1 VTTLLRMAIACA
13 LALCGTAAH
22 AQGYP
27 SKPITI
33 ILPFG
38 PGSATDTITRLISQS
53 LARAL
58 NAKIVVENK
67 AGMNG
72 AIAGTYVARS
82 IPDGYTLLMG
92 TNSPLSAAPS
102 LNKMI
107 SYDPVK
113 DFAPL
118 SRVGSYIIVLAI
130 HPSVPARSLQDLIA
144 HAKANPG
151 KLSFAS
157 GNASGVVAG
166 ATFKSWAGIDIV
178 HAPYRST
185 PPAMN
190 DVLAGRVSMMFT
202 DITIG
207 LPHVKANRLRAL
219 ATTRLERSTI
229 LPGLPT
235 LNEAGVRGFD
245 MDSWAGL
252 FAPAGTPREIVV
264 KLNTELRKIIDNP
277 ETKAKIAALGFEAF
291 SSSPEELD
299 AHVKVQLEKWTKMI
313 KDAGIRP
320 E

>member
-13 LALCGTAAH
+13 LALCSATAH

-38 PGSATDTITRLISQS
+38 PGSATDTITRLLSRN
-53 LARAL
+53 LAAAL
-58 NAKIVVENK
+58 NTKIVVESK

-82 IPDGYTLLMG
+82 IPDGHTLLMG

-102 LNKMI
+102 LNKMM
-107 SYDPVK
+107 SYNPVT

-130 HPSVPARSLQDLIA
+130 HPSVPARSLQELIA

-151 KLSFAS
+151 KLTFAS
-157 GNASGVVAG
+157 GNTSGVVAG

-190 DVLAGRVSMMFT
+190 DLLAGRVSMMFT
-202 DITIG
+202 DVTVG

-219 ATTRLERSTI
+219 ATTRLERSTV
-229 LPGLPT
+229 LPDLPT
-235 LNEAGVRGFD
+235 LNEAGVTGFD

-252 FAPAGTPREIVV
+252 FAPAGTPRTIVT

-291 SSSPEELD
+291 SSSPEDLD
-299 AHVKVQLEKWTKMI
+299 AHVKVQLEKWTRMI
-313 KDAGIRP
+313 KDAGIQP

>member
-58 NAKIVVENK
+58 NAKVLVENK

-102 LNKMI
+102 LNKVM
-107 SYDPVK
+107 SYNPIT

-151 KLSFAS
+151 KLTFAS

-190 DVLAGRVSMMFT
+190 DLLVGRVSMMFT
-202 DITIG
+202 DVTVG
-207 LPHVKANRLRAL
+207 LAQVKANRLRAL
-219 ATTRLERSTI
+219 ATTRLERSKI
-229 LPGLPT
+229 LPDLPT
-235 LNEAGVRGFD
+235 LNEAGVTGFD

-252 FAPAGTPREIVV
+252 FAPAGTPREIIV

-299 AHVKVQLEKWTKMI
+299 THVKVQLEKWTKMI

>member
-1 VTTLLRMAIACA
+1 VKTLLRMAIACA
-13 LALCGTAAH
+13 LALCGAA
-22 AQGYP
+22 ANAEGYP
-27 SKPITI
+27 ARPITI

-38 PGSATDTITRLISQS
+38 PGSATDTITRLISRN
-53 LARAL
+53 LAAAL
-58 NAKIVVENK
+58 NTRIIVENK

-72 AIAGTYVARS
+72 AIAGTYVSRS
-82 IPDGYTLLMG
+82 IPDGHTLLMG

-118 SRVGSYIIVLAI
+118 SRVGSYIIILAV
-130 HPSVPARSLQDLIA
+130 HPSVPARSLQELIA
-144 HAKANPG
+144 YAKANPG
-151 KLSFAS
+151 RLSFAS
-157 GNASGVVAG
+157 GNTSGVVAG
-166 ATFKSWAGIDIV
+166 EILKSWAGIDII

>member
-1 VTTLLRMAIACA
+1 VKTLLRMAIACA
-13 LALCGTAAH
+13 LALSSTAAN

-27 SKPITI
+27 TRPITVI
-33 ILPFG
+33 VPFG
-38 PGSATDTITRLISQS
+38 PGSATDTITRLISRN
-53 LARAL
+53 LAAVL
-58 NAKIVVENK
+58 NTKIIVENK

-107 SYDPVK
+107 SYDPMK

-118 SRVGSYIIVLAI
+118 SRVGSYIIILAV
-130 HPSVPARSLQDLIA
+130 HPSLPAQSLQELVA
-144 HAKANPG
+144 YAKANPG

-157 GNASGVVAG
+157 GNTSGVVAG
-166 ATFKSWAGIDIV
+166 ETFKSWAGIDLV
-178 HAPYRST
+178 HAPYRSA
-185 PPAMN
+185 PPAMK
-190 DVLAGRVSMMFT
+190 DLMAGRVSMMFT

-229 LPGLPT
+229 LPDLPT

-313 KDAGIRP
+313 KDAGILP
-320 E
+320 Q